1 MQSLVRGWSGT
12 PVLGLPGEQLE
23 KPIVLFD
30 LSHTNRLSM
39 SMSSRQIEAEHVHET
54 LREKKIK
61 KSNKVLFLN
70 HIIRVLLEV
79 VISVLIEDDQNY
91 SFKNIF

>member
-12 PVLGLPGEQLE
+12 PVLGLPGDQLE

-39 SMSSRQIEAEHVHET
+39 SMSSRPIEAEHVRET
-54 LREKKIK
+54 LREKKNLK
-61 KSNKVLFLN
+61 KSNKVLFL
-70 HIIRVLLEV
+70 E
-79 VISVLIEDDQNY
+79 
-91 SFKNIF
+91 